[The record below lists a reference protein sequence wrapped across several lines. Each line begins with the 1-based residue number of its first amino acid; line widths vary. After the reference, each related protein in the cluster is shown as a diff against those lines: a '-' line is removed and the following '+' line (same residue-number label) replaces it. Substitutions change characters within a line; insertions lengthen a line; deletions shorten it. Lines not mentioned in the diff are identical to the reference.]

1 MAKKRAPAPGVE
13 EQLHEAIAGCGLSL
27 YQLSEVAGVD
37 RGMLSRFLRHE
48 RTLTLAV
55 VAKVCKA
62 LGLSLVKKG

>member
-1 MAKKRAPAPGVE
+1 MAKRRPAEPDLE
-13 EQLHEAIAGCGLSL
+13 EQLREAIAGCGMSI
-27 YQLSEVAGVD
+27 YQLAELADVD
-37 RGMLSRFLRHE
+37 RGMISRFLRHE

>member
-1 MAKKRAPAPGVE
+1 MAKKRATDVE
-13 EQLHEAIAGCGLSL
+13 QQLREAISDCGLSL
-27 YQLSEVAGVD
+27 NQLSQAAGVD

-62 LGLSLVKKG
+62 LGLSLVKKA

>member
-1 MAKKRAPAPGVE
+1 MAKKRVTDVE
-13 EQLHEAIAGCGLSL
+13 QQLREAIAGCGLSL
-27 YQLSEVAGVD
+27 NQLSQAAGVD
-37 RGMLSRFLRHE
+37 RGMLSRFLREE

>member
-1 MAKKRAPAPGVE
+1 MAKKRVTASGVE
-13 EQLHEAIAGCGLSL
+13 EQLREAIAACGLSL

>member
-1 MAKKRAPAPGVE
+1 M
-13 EQLHEAIAGCGLSL
+13 EQQLREAIAGCGLSL
-27 YQLSEVAGVD
+27 NQLSQAAGVD
-37 RGMLSRFLRHE
+37 RGMLSRFLREE